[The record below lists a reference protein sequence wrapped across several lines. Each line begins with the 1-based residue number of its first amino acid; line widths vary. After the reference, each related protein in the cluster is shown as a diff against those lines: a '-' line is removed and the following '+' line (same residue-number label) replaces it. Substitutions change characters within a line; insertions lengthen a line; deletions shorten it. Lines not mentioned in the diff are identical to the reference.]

1 MNKVENMKQKYL
13 IAYFSRKGNNYVN
26 GKIENLSIGNTE
38 VIAKMIQDI
47 IGADLFHIKT
57 AQSYPEDY
65 DETIEVAKKELNN
78 DARPELSN
86 SLSNL
91 DSYDVVFLEHPNWW
105 GTIPMA
111 VCTFL
116 ESNDFAG
123 KTIIPF
129 CTHEGSGLGNSV
141 KDIKKL
147 CQRSIVKNAVDFYG
161 RNVNNSKDSVKKWI
175 EKCM

>member
-1 MNKVENMKQKYL
+1 MKQKYL

-26 GKIENLSIGNTE
+26 GKIENLLIGNTE
-38 VIAKMIQDI
+38 VIANMVQDI
-47 IGADLFHIKT
+47 IGGDLFHIET
-57 AQSYPEDY
+57 VQSYPEDY
-65 DETIEVAKKELNN
+65 SETIEVAKKELNN
-78 DARPELSN
+78 DSRPALSN
-86 SLSNL
+86 SISDM
-91 DSYDVVFLEHPNWW
+91 DSYDVVFLGYPNWW

-116 ESNDFAG
+116 ESYDFKG

-147 CQRSIVKNAVDFYG
+147 RKMQ
-161 RNVNNSKDSVKKWI
+161 
-175 EKCM
+175 